1 MTDPQPTPPA
11 FLVTAAPLDPAPL
24 QALVARPEHGA
35 IVTFAGVARNNFAGR
50 ASAYLEYEA
59 YVQMAEQVLG
69 ELAAEAIERFAV
81 GAVAIH
87 HRIGVLQIGET
98 AVIIAVGSP
107 HREAAFA
114 AAAYLMDRIKQVA
127 PIWKCEHWA
136 DGSHEWA
143 GLETQRKA
151 EAGID

>member
-1 MTDPQPTPPA
+1 MTDQPSAAPA
-11 FLVTAAPLDPAPL
+11 FLVTDQPLDPAPL
-24 QALVARPEHGA
+24 AALVARPEHGA
-35 IVTFAGVARNNFAGR
+35 TVTFAGVARNNFAGR
-50 ASAYLEYEA
+50 ATAYLEYEA
-59 YVQMAEQVLG
+59 YVEMAEQVLA
-69 ELAAEAIERFAV
+69 ELAGEARERFGV

-114 AAAYLMDRIKQVA
+114 ATAYLMDRIKQVA

-143 GLETQRKA
+143 GLETKRKA
-151 EAGID
+151 DAGIN